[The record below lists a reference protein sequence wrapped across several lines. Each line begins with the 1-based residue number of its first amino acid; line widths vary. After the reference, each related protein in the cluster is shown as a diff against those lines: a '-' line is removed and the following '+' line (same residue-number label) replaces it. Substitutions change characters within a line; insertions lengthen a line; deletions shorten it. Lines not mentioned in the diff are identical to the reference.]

1 MRINQFAQLTNLSA
15 KTIRYY
21 EDIGLLPPAHRL
33 ANGYRDYDDTDVDKA
48 RFVAGAR
55 SLDFSL
61 DDIQEILALREQRE
75 APCRVVLDLLQERAD
90 EIKRRVLAGAGDD
103 WVYGGLGADQ
113 IEGGTGADV
122 IYGDDGDDI
131 ISGDG
136 GDDVV
141 YGGAGEDHIAGAKSH
156 EFGDIADDVRHT
168 EQHLSRVGVLNDLAA
183 YYALDG
189 KLRRVEVGLQPWTER
204 G

>member
-33 ANGYRDYDDTDVDKA
+33 DNGYRDYDDTDVDKA

-75 APCRVVLDLLQERAD
+75 APCRVVLDLLQEKAG
-90 EIKRRVLAGAGDD
+90 EIRRRVTELRRMEAELRELHRL
-103 WVYGGLGADQ
+103 GL
-113 IEGGTGADV
+113 TFPTNDV
-122 IYGDDGDDI
+122 
-131 ISGDG
+131 
-136 GDDVV
+136 
-141 YGGAGEDHIAGAKSH
+141 
-156 EFGDIADDVRHT
+156 
-168 EQHLSRVGVLNDLAA
+168 
-183 YYALDG
+183 DG
-189 KLRRVEVGLQPWTER
+189 KNCVCHLVSEHSESTAG
-204 G
+204 